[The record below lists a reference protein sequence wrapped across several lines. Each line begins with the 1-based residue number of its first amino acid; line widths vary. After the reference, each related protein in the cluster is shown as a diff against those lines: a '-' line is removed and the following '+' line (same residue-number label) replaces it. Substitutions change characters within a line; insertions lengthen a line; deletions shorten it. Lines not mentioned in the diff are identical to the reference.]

1 MDPDG
6 GNTDLVPN
14 PQQNVENREEEGMR
28 VIQEHDVPGVE
39 DLIYP
44 ERVTFQEELYPDAL
58 DVWRQRFPITPQFED
73 ELRRARELL
82 ESYPTSSSDWI
93 NIIRSIVTNMYDNRN
108 TFNAM

>member
-39 DLIYP
+39 DLI
-44 ERVTFQEELYPDAL
+44 
-58 DVWRQRFPITPQFED
+58 
-73 ELRRARELL
+73 
-82 ESYPTSSSDWI
+82 
-93 NIIRSIVTNMYDNRN
+93 
-108 TFNAM
+108 